1 LKVRHFKGC
10 RMIDSLHSPCN
21 FAIKK
26 GVFDEVLAWNRSW
39 NI

>member
-1 LKVRHFKGC
+1 
-10 RMIDSLHSPCN
+10 MIDSLHSSYS
-21 FAIKK
+21 FANKK